1 MLPIKSHVYLTTLV
15 PLLCMYVLAALSRQS
30 NANWNAFF
38 YTNKRFS
45 KEIKR
50 SMQSFNDARL
60 VIVDV
65 DNISNSKS
73 KVVCSVTG
81 HSMLCM

>member
-1 MLPIKSHVYLTTLV
+1 MSSLV
-15 PLLCMYVLAALSRQS
+15 ALSRQN

-50 SMQSFNDARL
+50 SVQSFNDARL

-65 DNISNSKS
+65 DNIPKSKS
-73 KVVCSVTG
+73 KVVCSATG
-81 HSMLCM
+81 PILCDVCLYVFFTADKLN